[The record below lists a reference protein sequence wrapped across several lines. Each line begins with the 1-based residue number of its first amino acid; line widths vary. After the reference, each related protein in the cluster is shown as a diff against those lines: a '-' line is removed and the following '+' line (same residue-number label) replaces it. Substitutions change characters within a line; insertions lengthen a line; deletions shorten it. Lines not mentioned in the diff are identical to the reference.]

1 MKKTYKAKNIEC
13 ANCVHLIKTSLK
25 DQFGQI
31 DVNLEKEPKEVS
43 LYLSNKEQE
52 EDFFKQMKELGFGII
67 N

>member
-1 MKKTYKAKNIEC
+1 LKKTYKAQNIEC
-13 ANCVHLIKTSLK
+13 SNCAQLIKTSLK

-43 LYLSNKEQE
+43 LFIVNKERE
-52 EDFFKQMKELGFGII
+52 EEFFKQMKELGFKII